1 MPQFTIGKLFHLE
14 MVITGIATNT
24 LIMAINLLWSTMPLV
39 RYLKVTGRYQQKR
52 FGRLWT
58 MPGIIRSIGDPM
70 EIGPLP
76 KFKEKESTE
85 FR

>member
-1 MPQFTIGKLFHLE
+1 
-14 MVITGIATNT
+14 
-24 LIMAINLLWSTMPLV
+24 MPLV

-58 MPGIIRSIGDPM
+58 MPRIIRSIGDPM